1 MIEQISQNL
10 LASALCARVEAF
22 QLSLITYLLH
32 KHSKTSF
39 EKKLFF
45 CVGEYAEYGFDQQG
59 WYGMFVACGIWCLAD
74 VSSVSPSSE
83 QTLRRRANAR
93 NVS

>member
-1 MIEQISQNL
+1 ML
-10 LASALCARVEAF
+10 LVILLNRSRFVYSVLHSL
-22 QLSLITYLLH
+22 LSLFAF

-59 WYGMFVACGIWCLAD
+59 
-74 VSSVSPSSE
+74 
-83 QTLRRRANAR
+83 
-93 NVS
+93 